1 MDFNTKHNRLGT
13 QSVKWDLTQEL
24 FGVND
29 ALPMWVADMDFRAP
43 QAVIDAL
50 QQRLEHGVFGY
61 TSANAKTKEAVVSWL
76 SRRHGWE
83 SEPSFIIF
91 SPGIVTALGTAVQ
104 AFTEP
109 GDKVIVQPPVYPPF
123 FDMVTKN
130 GRTVLHNPLIEKDGR
145 YEMDFHDLE
154 KKLSEPDVKLFILCN
169 PHNPSGR
176 SWTKE
181 ELTKLGELCLGHGVT
196 VVSDEIHSDLML
208 NGRKHTPFAS
218 ISPEFAELSITCIAP
233 SKTFNL
239 AGLQASAILIPDRAK
254 RTAFTQV
261 MQRQG
266 LHSLNTFAVAAIEAA
281 YSKGE
286 PWLDHLI
293 SYIEHNMEE
302 VRRFLEKELPDVQ
315 MMKPDASYLAWLD
328 CRALGLSDQ
337 EIKHKLIHK
346 GKLILEAGPKY
357 GPGGEGFVRM
367 NVGCSLSVVKDGLIR
382 LKTAFS

>member
-83 SEPSFIIF
+83 SEPSSIIF
-91 SPGIVTALGTAVQ
+91 SPGIVTALGMAVQ

-145 YEMDFHDLE
+145 YEMDFRDLE

-181 ELTKLGELCLGHGVT
+181 ELTKLGELCLDHGVT

-208 NGRKHTPFAS
+208 NGRQHTPFAS

-239 AGLQASAILIPDRAK
+239 AGLQASAILIPDQAK
-254 RTAFTQV
+254 RAAFTQV

-293 SYIEHNMEE
+293 PYIEHNMEE

-337 EIKHKLIHK
+337 EIKRKLIHK
-346 GKLILEAGPKY
+346 GKLILESGPKY

>member
-1 MDFNTKHNRLGT
+1 MDFNTEHNRRGT

-43 QAVIDAL
+43 EAVIDAL
-50 QQRLEHGVFGY
+50 QERLEHGVFGY
-61 TSANAKTKEAVVSWL
+61 TSAGAKTKEAVVSWL
-76 SRRHGWE
+76 NSRHGWE
-83 SEPSFIIF
+83 TEPSFITF
-91 SPGIVTALGTAVQ
+91 SPGIVTAIATAVQ

-109 GDKVIVQPPVYPPF
+109 GDKVVVQPPVYTPF

-130 GRTVLHNPLIEKDGR
+130 GRSVLHNPLIEQDGR
-145 YEMDFHDLE
+145 YEIDFADLE
-154 KKLSEPDVKLFILCN
+154 KSLSEPDVKLFILCS

-176 SWTKE
+176 SWTKQ
-181 ELTKLGELCLGHGVT
+181 ELTKLGELCLAHGVT
-196 VVSDEIHSDLML
+196 VISDEIHSDLML
-208 NGRKHTPFAS
+208 YGRKHTPFAS
-218 ISPEFAELSITCIAP
+218 NSREFAELSITCIAP

-239 AGLQASAILIPDRAK
+239 AGLQASAIIIPDRAK
-254 RTAFTQV
+254 RAAFTQV

-266 LHSLNTFAVAAIEAA
+266 LSSLNAFAVSAIEAA

-286 PWLDHLI
+286 PWLDRLI
-293 SYIEHNMEE
+293 PYIEHNMEE
-302 VRRFLEKELPDVQ
+302 VSRFLQQELPEVR

-328 CRALGLSDQ
+328 CRALELSDQ
-337 EIKHKLIHK
+337 ELKRRLLHK
-346 GKLILEAGPKY
+346 GKLILESGPKY

-367 NVGCSLSVVKDGLIR
+367 NVGCSLSVVKDGLSR

>member
-83 SEPSFIIF
+83 SEPSSIIF

-145 YEMDFHDLE
+145 YEMDFRDLE

-181 ELTKLGELCLGHGVT
+181 ELTKLGELCLDHGVT

-208 NGRKHTPFAS
+208 NGRQHTPFAS

-239 AGLQASAILIPDRAK
+239 AGLQASAILIPDQAK
-254 RTAFTQV
+254 RAAFTQV

-337 EIKHKLIHK
+337 EIKRKLIHK
-346 GKLILEAGPKY
+346 GKLILESGPKY

>member
-1 MDFNTKHNRLGT
+1 MDFNKKHNRLGT

-83 SEPSFIIF
+83 SEPSSIIF

-145 YEMDFHDLE
+145 YEMDFRDLE

-181 ELTKLGELCLGHGVT
+181 ELTKLGELCLDHGVT

-208 NGRKHTPFAS
+208 NGRQHTPFAS

-239 AGLQASAILIPDRAK
+239 AGLQASAILIPDQAK
-254 RTAFTQV
+254 RAAFTQV

-266 LHSLNTFAVAAIEAA
+266 LHSLNTFAVAAIEVA

-293 SYIEHNMEE
+293 PYIEHNMEE

-337 EIKHKLIHK
+337 EIKRKLIHK
-346 GKLILEAGPKY
+346 GKLILESGPKY

>member
-1 MDFNTKHNRLGT
+1 M
-13 QSVKWDLTQEL
+13 
-24 FGVND
+24 
-29 ALPMWVADMDFRAP
+29 
-43 QAVIDAL
+43 
-50 QQRLEHGVFGY
+50 
-61 TSANAKTKEAVVSWL
+61 
-76 SRRHGWE
+76 
-83 SEPSFIIF
+83 
-91 SPGIVTALGTAVQ
+91 
-104 AFTEP
+104 
-109 GDKVIVQPPVYPPF
+109 QPPVYPPF

-145 YEMDFHDLE
+145 YEMDFRDLE

-181 ELTKLGELCLGHGVT
+181 ELTKLGELCLDHGVT

-208 NGRKHTPFAS
+208 NGRQHTPFAS

-239 AGLQASAILIPDRAK
+239 AGLQASAILIPDQAK
-254 RTAFTQV
+254 RAAFTQV

-293 SYIEHNMEE
+293 PYIEHNMEE

-337 EIKHKLIHK
+337 EIKRKLIHK
-346 GKLILEAGPKY
+346 GKLILESGPKY